1 MRTGW
6 IQGSQGPSAK
16 RQTEEVNEEEEEAEE
31 ERGEDKELRWARIT
45 TVRILFSRSGHM
57 YTHAEP

>member
-16 RQTEEVNEEEEEAEE
+16 RQTEEVNEEEE